1 MVILFIAE
9 PCNTGDVLM
18 DACISKI
25 QFLMSPGPLRSL
37 EVDDIL
43 VRFHIID
50 HLKIFF
56 FYIIHKN
63 LLLTGHNLGEGC
75 EQQGPAMITNGI
87 IAHLRRLGKTEQ
99 IILHYKHQCFSCKT
113 VRSFHVFS
121 SIFHLFL
128 YVLMPR

>member
-1 MVILFIAE
+1 
-9 PCNTGDVLM
+9 M

-56 FYIIHKN
+56 FILFI
-63 LLLTGHNLGEGC
+63 
-75 EQQGPAMITNGI
+75 
-87 IAHLRRLGKTEQ
+87 KT
-99 IILHYKHQCFSCKT
+99 Y
-113 VRSFHVFS
+113 
-121 SIFHLFL
+121 
-128 YVLMPR
+128 Y

>member
-18 DACISKI
+18 DGCISKI

-50 HLKIFF
+50 HLKI
-56 FYIIHKN
+56 
-63 LLLTGHNLGEGC
+63 
-75 EQQGPAMITNGI
+75 
-87 IAHLRRLGKTEQ
+87 
-99 IILHYKHQCFSCKT
+99 
-113 VRSFHVFS
+113 
-121 SIFHLFL
+121 
-128 YVLMPR
+128 